1 MLLYNDIGEFK
12 NPTNALITEWG
23 IYCAL
28 NELFEENLDLDNS
41 WQEKLEILL
50 NLSKLALIYIWL
62 PISGVD
68 VERSFS
74 TYNRILADNRQNLS
88 ENSIS
93 MLNFLNF
100 NK

>member
-62 PISGVD
+62 PISDVD
-68 VERSFS
+68 IECSFS
-74 TYNRILADNRQNLS
+74 TYNRILVDNRQNLFKFH
-88 ENSIS
+88 II
-93 MLNFLNF
+93 LGIVT
-100 NK
+100 

>member
-1 MLLYNDIGEFK
+1 M
-12 NPTNALITEWG
+12 
-23 IYCAL
+23 
-28 NELFEENLDLDNS
+28 NELFEEDFDLNNY
-41 WQEKLEILL
+41 WQKKHEVLP

-74 TYNRILADNRQNLS
+74 AYNRILADNRQNLS
-88 ENSIS
+88 ENSIG